1 MTTLLVASLSCWLWL
16 YLLTLRG
23 GFWRAP
29 QLGSPAPTLS
39 PRDGAWPRVVVIMP
53 ARDEAAFI
61 GETVLTL
68 LRQDYRGVLEVV
80 VVDDHSSDHT
90 ADVVRAT
97 AAQAGSARRVTVLAA
112 PSVPEGWTGKL
123 WAVHHGISH
132 AQALAERADYWLLAD
147 ADIRFAEDTLAAL
160 LELTLRDRLVL
171 TSVMAKLRCSS
182 WAEQLLVPAFVFF
195 FQMLYPFAWV
205 NRRDRSTAA
214 AAGGCMLVQAAAL
227 ESAGG
232 IKVIRRELI
241 DDCALARSLKPHGG
255 IWLGLS
261 DGVQSVRPY
270 QSLEDF
276 GHMVRRCAYA
286 QLRYSPWWLIV
297 TVVAMAVIFLAP
309 PVAVLFSSG
318 VPVLLAALAWAE
330 MTLAMQPTLRFYD
343 LSAWWALLLP
353 AVAGAYLVFTLESA
367 WQHARGRGGRWKGR
381 TYPQASKHEIAR
393 HRH

>member
-1 MTTLLVASLSCWLWL
+1 MIALFVAALSCALWL
-16 YLLTLRG
+16 YLVALRG
-23 GFWRAP
+23 RFWRAP
-29 QLGSPAPTLS
+29 QLGSPEAS
-39 PRDGAWPRVVVIMP
+39 PSVPDGAWPRVVAIVP

-61 GETVLTL
+61 DEAVLTL
-68 LRQDYRGVLEVV
+68 LRQDYRGALDVV

-97 AAQAGSARRVTVLAA
+97 AALAGSLRRVSVLAA
-112 PSVPEGWTGKL
+112 PSVPDGWSGKL
-123 WAVHHGISH
+123 WAVHHGIGH

-147 ADIRFAEDTLAAL
+147 ADIRFADDTLAGL
-160 LELTLRDRLVL
+160 MERTLRDRLVL

-182 WAEQLLVPAFVFF
+182 WAERLLVPAFVFF

-214 AAGGCMLVQAAAL
+214 AAGGCMLMQAAAL

-232 IKVIRRELI
+232 IQVIRRELI
-241 DDCALARSLKPHGG
+241 DDCALARALKPHGG

-261 DGVQSVRPY
+261 ERVHSVRPY
-270 QSLEDF
+270 QSLEEF

-286 QLRYSPWWLIV
+286 QLRYSPWWLMV

-309 PVAVLFSSG
+309 PAVVLVSRG
-318 VPVLLAALAWAE
+318 LPLLLATLAWAG
-330 MTLAMQPTLRFYD
+330 MALAMQPTLRFYG

-353 AVAGAYLVFTLESA
+353 AVAAIYLVFTLESA
-367 WQHARGRGGRWKGR
+367 WQHARGRGGQWKGR
-381 TYPQASKHEIAR
+381 TYPRGFEA
-393 HRH
+393 